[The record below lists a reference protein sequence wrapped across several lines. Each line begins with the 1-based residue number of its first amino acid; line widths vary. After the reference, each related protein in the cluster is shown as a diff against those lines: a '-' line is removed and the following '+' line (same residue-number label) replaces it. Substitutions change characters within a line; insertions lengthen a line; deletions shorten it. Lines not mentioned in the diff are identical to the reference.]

1 MKGYEDV
8 AAGLMLLVVVLIGGY
23 YYLQSEAYHQKQSLH
38 QIEKRVELK
47 VDKRNMSKFEAVVKV
62 TE

>member
-8 AAGLMLLVVVLIGGY
+8 AAGLALLITVIIGGY
-23 YYLQSEAYHQKQSLH
+23 YYLQSETYHQKQSLH
-38 QIEKRVELK
+38 QAEAKTQK
-47 VDKRNMSKFEAVVKV
+47 KADYDWSKFEVASKR

>member
-8 AAGLMLLVVVLIGGY
+8 LAGLMLLAVTLVGGY
-23 YYLQSEAYHQKQSLH
+23 YYLNSEVIKQQRETMQYPKKHVESRSFESLAK
-38 QIEKRVELK
+38 ET
-47 VDKRNMSKFEAVVKV
+47 

>member
-8 AAGLMLLVVVLIGGY
+8 AAGLVLLVVVLIGGY

-38 QIEKRVELK
+38 QLDVKTQKK
-47 VDKRNMSKFEAVVKV
+47 VDYNWSKFEVASKR
-62 TE
+62 TD

>member
-8 AAGLMLLVVVLIGGY
+8 AAGLMLLVVTLVGGY
-23 YYLQSEAYHQKQSLH
+23 FYLNSEVIKQQRETMQYPKKHVESKTFESL
-38 QIEKRVELK
+38 
-47 VDKRNMSKFEAVVKV
+47 SKH